1 MTLTTAVWVLSILP
15 LWNFRETCSNAL
27 VDKKN
32 MQSLQQIGAGL
43 LNLEPLPACDELVVL
58 SLGKVCRAETQNKQ
72 VPHKK
77 LYIYTQDI

>member
-1 MTLTTAVWVLSILP
+1 
-15 LWNFRETCSNAL
+15 
-27 VDKKN
+27 

-43 LNLEPLPACDELVVL
+43 LNLEPLLPCDEFVVL
-58 SLGKVCRAETQNKQ
+58 SLGKVCRAETRNKQ